1 MGNEMGNNNTSA
13 IKEEDNLGE
22 AEKNGFQDD
31 TNETSIA
38 KDVAEKASID
48 ITNEPGKDTWQDEGH
63 AEDVKGKAQTITT
76 DEAKDEDSQDKTIG
90 FASNHTTTVL
100 ENDSMKGDAHASDV
114 NMENQTP
121 PTAEAEVVREKGA
134 AALASEDAT
143 TELGK
148 VTLQEDSHGDRMKEN
163 MKMLPSDEDKDVQ
176 EEEAEAFQDE
186 VTGLNSNNTESR
198 LKNDLL
204 EEDTCKSDLN
214 MENKIHHPTAEVED
228 VQEKTTGMTSYYSR
242 SSLEND
248 KYEGDPEDDVN
259 ANHQKHKTVEEKFD
273 QLHIE
278 TSLDF
283 DDETSEFDVKTHEDK
298 QEANAVNLTANG
310 KDVQEKSIIPASDA
324 ALKLTNS
331 FEGSGDEITEV
342 RQPEKS
348 PSDGSVEA
356 KGGKSESLSSF
367 SLEGTEEYEKQEACF
382 REHWIETCNH
392 HLNNKPSIQ
401 QGDEIT
407 EVGQP
412 EMSLIDRSVVTEGG
426 NLEILSS
433 SSLEDTQEY
442 VKQEETRVREHTLV
456 TDNHDLNSDPS
467 ILQGDEISDFR
478 QPEKSPNDEAV
489 EAKDGNSESFSSF
502 EDTEEYEK
510 QEETCLREQLLVA
523 YSHHLHNEP
532 STEQGD
538 EVTEVSQPDT
548 SNDGSVEA
556 EAGNFEILSSSSLE
570 GTEEYKKQEE
580 SCLREEILLT
590 HNLQLNNEPP
600 IQQDVEESTVLTLS
614 AVNMSNNIEIQ
625 ESSGHSDNDEP
636 DKFLSEQSFLG
647 TDSLLEDNLLDTNSH
662 SEQIK
667 DDGLA
672 KEMKSHVELCTDML
686 DTTSDSL
693 SIDTTT
699 NGNSLTKVNCTTE
712 DSHTSPLESS
722 LVVSPIKFDHE
733 ENCKVPYGKSIL
745 SRSGSMENSHDC
757 NSDQCI
763 KYSLKEYNMVYICD
777 VSIESNGDCNG
788 ERNMLLDSDV
798 FRLAT
803 NDQVEESK
811 VTENG
816 VPFDA
821 YINNSNKASEESGA
835 TSEEKHSAVPEAK
848 RVSLIEGL
856 TDVDCRHDEGNEN
869 KIEETNEKPEVSN
882 VMINTFE
889 GTEMSEQC
897 NCDLVTINQ
906 EESFPLQN
914 NSSLL
919 HLYDDHQDNVKQ
931 DRSLTATSMPNLGWK
946 QTNKTKNSGHTIDNS
961 NSSELT
967 VPSLDLDN
975 KEAFEKEDK
984 EDPEHTEAELT
995 TSTATM
1001 SIVEPYSNKSI
1012 FENGANET
1020 KESITRPSTESNPDN
1035 PNTSSQMQQSPSFN
1049 LNLRKEARPGESDKI
1064 PLLHQNKSANE
1075 SFSKQNS
1082 MNLINSMPHS
1092 QYEQCMLHS
1101 EEMPVEE
1108 KIVTMERSYSR
1119 KSKAPFIGLLKE
1131 EEEAHLLGMAR
1142 TQDNHAGTKNT
1153 VSSTSPKKDK
1163 RKPRSSF
1170 FSSCMCCA
1178 TVP

>member
-38 KDVAEKASID
+38 KDVVEKASIV
-48 ITNEPGKDTWQDEGH
+48 INEPGKDTWQDEGH

-100 ENDSMKGDAHASDV
+100 GNDSMKGDTHASDV

-134 AALASEDAT
+134 AALVSEDAT

-148 VTLQEDSHGDRMKEN
+148 VTLQEDSHDDLMKGN
-163 MKMLPSDEDKDVQ
+163 MKMLTSDEDKDVQ

-198 LKNDLL
+198 LKSDLL
-204 EEDTCKSDLN
+204 EEDTWKSGLN

-228 VQEKTTGMTSYYSR
+228 VREKATGMTSHYSR

-248 KYEGDPEDDVN
+248 LLEGDDPEDDVN
-259 ANHQKHKTVEEKFD
+259 ANHQKHKTVEENFD
-273 QLHIE
+273 QLHLE

-283 DDETSEFDVKTHEDK
+283 DDETSEFDDKTHEDK
-298 QEANAVNLTANG
+298 QEANAENLTANG
-310 KDVQEKSIIPASDA
+310 KDVQEKTIIPASDA

-367 SLEGTEEYEKQEACF
+367 SLKGTEEYE
-382 REHWIETCNH
+382 IETCNH

-407 EVGQP
+407 EVRQP
-412 EMSLIDRSVVTEGG
+412 EMSLIDRSVVNEGG
-426 NLEILSS
+426 NLEILLS

-442 VKQEETRVREHTLV
+442 VKQEETRVREHILV

-467 ILQGDEISDFR
+467 IQQGDEISDVR

-502 EDTEEYEK
+502 ENTEEYEK
-510 QEETCLREQLLVA
+510 QEETCLREQLLEA
-523 YSHHLHNEP
+523 YSHHLNNE
-532 STEQGD
+532 SSIEQGD

-556 EAGNFEILSSSSLE
+556 EAGNSEILSSSSLE
-570 GTEEYKKQEE
+570 STEQYEKQEE

-590 HNLQLNNEPP
+590 HNHQLNNEPP
-600 IQQDVEESTVLTLS
+600 IQQADVEESAVLTLS
-614 AVNMSNNIEIQ
+614 DVNMLNNIEIQ

-693 SIDTTT
+693 NIDTTT

-722 LVVSPIKFDHE
+722 VAVSPIEFDHE

-757 NSDQCI
+757 NLDQCI

-788 ERNMLLDSDV
+788 ERSMLLDSNV
-798 FRLAT
+798 FGLVT

-811 VTENG
+811 VIENG

-821 YINNSNKASEESGA
+821 YVNNSNKALEESGA

-848 RVSLIEGL
+848 RVSLIECL
-856 TDVDCRHDEGNEN
+856 TDVNCRHEEGKEN
-869 KIEETNEKPEVSN
+869 KIEETNEKPEVSH

-906 EESFPLQN
+906 EESIPLQN

-919 HLYDDHQDNVKQ
+919 HFYDDHQDNVKQ
-931 DRSLTATSMPNLGWK
+931 DRSFTATIMANLGWK
-946 QTNKTKNSGHTIDNS
+946 QTNKTTNSGHTIDNS

-967 VPSLDLDN
+967 VPSLLDLDN
-975 KEAFEKEDK
+975 KDAFEKEDK
-984 EDPEHTEAELT
+984 EDPQHAAAELT

-1001 SIVEPYSNKSI
+1001 SIVELYSNKSI

-1020 KESITRPSTESNPDN
+1020 KESIARPSTESNPDN
-1035 PNTSSQMQQSPSFN
+1035 PNTSSQMQKSPSFN

-1108 KIVTMERSYSR
+1108 KIVTMERSYSG

>member
-600 IQQDVEESTVLTLS
+600 IQQADVEESTVLTLS

-699 NGNSLTKVNCTTE
+699 N
-712 DSHTSPLESS
+712 
-722 LVVSPIKFDHE
+722 
-733 ENCKVPYGKSIL
+733 
-745 SRSGSMENSHDC
+745 
-757 NSDQCI
+757 
-763 KYSLKEYNMVYICD
+763 
-777 VSIESNGDCNG
+777 
-788 ERNMLLDSDV
+788 
-798 FRLAT
+798 
-803 NDQVEESK
+803 
-811 VTENG
+811 
-816 VPFDA
+816 
-821 YINNSNKASEESGA
+821 
-835 TSEEKHSAVPEAK
+835 
-848 RVSLIEGL
+848 GL